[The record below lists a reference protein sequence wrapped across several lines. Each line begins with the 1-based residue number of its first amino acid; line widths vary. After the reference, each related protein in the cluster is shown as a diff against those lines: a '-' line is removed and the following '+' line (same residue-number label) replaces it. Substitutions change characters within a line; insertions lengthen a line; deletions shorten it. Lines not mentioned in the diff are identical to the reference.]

1 MISAP
6 RGYVKGESV
15 DDVMARTAYLLDH
28 NLIPEALKE
37 LDNVTGY
44 PKVLISDW
52 IDLAEARVTV
62 DQSVKILRAN
72 SVIRLAAVGAVE

>member
-37 LDNVTGY
+37 LDNVTGN
-44 PKVLISDW
+44 ICHFC
-52 IDLAEARVTV
+52 IF
-62 DQSVKILRAN
+62 
-72 SVIRLAAVGAVE
+72 